1 MKKLLPSYVTAL
13 GLLLCNVLHAQQI
26 DPDALSLKKGI
37 KINGGLGLSSVY
49 YSSNGV
55 ASYQPDPFTWFA
67 TGNMN
72 INLFGINAPFSFSYS
87 NAHAQY
93 AQPFNRLRIL
103 PKYKWVRLYLGTS
116 SMNFSNYTLA
126 GYTFNGYGIE
136 LTPGHFSFKAMYGRQ
151 KEAIPYNFIDTLNNA
166 NLSYRRKGMGISMAY
181 NGKGESYSLN
191 VFKAK
196 DDSNSLRYVPPQPGL
211 YPENN
216 LAVSVAVKKMLSKK
230 ISFDGEYA
238 VSALTANLA
247 AKDDGTTT
255 YPSTVAAGLIRP
267 FFKGTNDTRY
277 YDAMAA
283 GIGYNEKNYGLQLRY
298 ERVSPGYVTLG
309 AYYINSDMENITI
322 APQVRLLKSKL
333 NLSANVG
340 IQHDNLDK
348 SKPSTTHRFV
358 GTFNGSYAMS
368 VKWIANIGYSNFNT
382 YTRVRPVADPFFQ
395 NGLDSLNFYQ
405 VSQSFTGNL
414 MHSFGS
420 KAHPQNLNLNM
431 TYQLAS
437 NKSNTDTTNPLTKF
451 FTSILNYAY
460 SVPQKGLVF
469 SAAANYYINSSPGLY
484 SVFYGPTLSLG
495 HKLVAGMTSSWAM
508 TLNKNTINGATGP
521 GVMTGRWNLN
531 YLPHTP
537 GSHKKLL
544 NGHHS
549 IMSSL
554 GYTHH
559 DRASTAAAYDEWM
572 WNMTYNYSF

>member
-1 MKKLLPSYVTAL
+1 MTVVC
-13 GLLLCNVLHAQQI
+13 LLLYNGLQAQQV

-67 TGNMN
+67 TGNLN
-72 INLFGINAPFSFSYS
+72 INVFGISAPFSFSYS

-93 AQPFNRLRIL
+93 SQPFNRLRIL

-136 LTPGHFSFKAMYGRQ
+136 LTPGHFSFKAMYGRL
-151 KEAIPYNFIDTLNNA
+151 KEAIPYNFTDTLNNA
-166 NLSYRRKGMGISMAY
+166 NISYRRIGMGASLAY

-191 VFKAK
+191 VFTAK
-196 DDSNSLRYVPPQPGL
+196 DDSNSIRYVPPQSGL
-211 YPENN
+211 YPEKN
-216 LAVSVAVKKMLSKK
+216 LAVSLSVKKMLSKR

-247 AKDDGTTT
+247 AKDAGTTT
-255 YPSTVAAGLIRP
+255 YPSTVASSLIRP

-277 YDAMAA
+277 YDALAA
-283 GIGYNEKNYGLQLRY
+283 GIGYNGKSYGIQLRY
-298 ERVSPGYVTLG
+298 ERVAPGYVTLG

-322 APQVRLLKSKL
+322 APQLRLFKNKL
-333 NLSANVG
+333 NLNANAG

-358 GTFNGSYAMS
+358 GNFNGSYAMS
-368 VKWIANIGYSNFNT
+368 AKWIVNIGYSNFNT

-414 MHSFGS
+414 LHSFGS
-420 KAHPQNLNLNM
+420 KTHPQNLNFNV
-431 TYQLAS
+431 TYQLA
-437 NKSNTDTTNPLTKF
+437 NNHSNTDTVNNQLTKF
-451 FTSILNYAY
+451 FTSILSYAY
-460 SVPQKGLVF
+460 TIPQKGLLF

-484 SVFYGPTLSLG
+484 SLFYGPTLSLG
-495 HKLVAGMTSSWAM
+495 HKIIGGMTSNWAV
-508 TLNKNTINGATGP
+508 TVNRNTINGAAGP
-521 GVMTGRWNLN
+521 GVMTARWNLS
-531 YLPHTP
+531 YLPPTGSSHSTGSKKVWNP
-537 GSHKKLL
+537 GK
-544 NGHHS
+544 GRHS
-549 IMSSL
+549 ITSSL

-559 DRASTAAAYDEWM
+559 DRATTTAAYDEWM
-572 WNMTYNYSF
+572 WNLGYNYSF